1 MAQVRHG
8 PWSFGSPALAHDPMR
23 QRVQFHQK
31 AQRKG
36 QYGNTPHLKQL
47 DCKGQH
53 QGQASTVQ
61 LAECR
66 QLILPHVCHPLI
78 AHDGKP
84 AHSSP
89 SLDLAERKAAAQS
102 ALATAGMAQPAF
114 IPDSWKQPPQR
125 VRTALDPYGE
135 GLVSLW
141 HERKKLKASSCAH
154 AAGYK
159 KGRNIT

>member
-31 AQRKG
+31 ARRKG

-78 AHDGKP
+78 RREGKL

-89 SLDLAERKAAAQS
+89 SLDLAEREAAGQP
-102 ALATAGMAQPAF
+102 ALATTGMAQPSL
-114 IPDSWKQPPQR
+114 ISESRKQPPQR
-125 VRTALDPYGE
+125 ERTARDPYGE

-141 HERKKLKASSCAH
+141 HERKKLKASSCDH

-159 KGRNIT
+159 KERSKA

>member
-23 QRVQFHQK
+23 KRVQFHQK
-31 AQRKG
+31 ARRKG

-53 QGQASTVQ
+53 QGQASTVPI
-61 LAECR
+61 AGCR
-66 QLILPHVCHPLI
+66 QPILPHVCHPLI

-89 SLDLAERKAAAQS
+89 SLDGAERKAATQPT
-102 ALATAGMAQPAF
+102 LLTAGVAQPALT
-114 IPDSWKQPPQR
+114 PDSRKQPQQR
-125 VRTALDPYGE
+125 MRTALDPYGE

-154 AAGYK
+154 AAGCK
-159 KGRNIT
+159 KERNKA

>member
-23 QRVQFHQK
+23 QRLQFHQK
-31 AQRKG
+31 AQ
-36 QYGNTPHLKQL
+36 H
-47 DCKGQH
+47 KGQH
-53 QGQASTVQ
+53 QGQRPEGRH
-61 LAECR
+61 AECR
-66 QLILPHVCHPLI
+66 QPILPHVCHPLI
-78 AHDGKP
+78 GDDGKP
-84 AHSSP
+84 SHSSP
-89 SLDLAERKAAAQS
+89 SLDGAERKAAGQP
-102 ALATAGMAQPAF
+102 ALLTAGMAQPAF

-159 KGRNIT
+159 KGRNKA

>member
-23 QRVQFHQK
+23 QRLQFHQK

-36 QYGNTPHLKQL
+36 RHHGQGLAGHNARAKQT
-47 DCKGQH
+47 
-53 QGQASTVQ
+53 A
-61 LAECR
+61 
-66 QLILPHVCHPLI
+66 PHVCHPLVRG
-78 AHDGKP
+78 DGKP

-89 SLDLAERKAAAQS
+89 SLDGAEREAAGQP
-102 ALATAGMAQPAF
+102 ALLTAGITQPAL
-114 IPDSWKQPPQR
+114 IPESRKQPQQR

-135 GLVSLW
+135 GFVSLW
-141 HERKKLKASSCAH
+141 HERKKLKASSCED

-159 KGRNIT
+159 KERNIT